1 MPIMYSLRI
10 NTSVT
15 LAAGKPTMVAALSPK
30 DEKGFPDFKRKLMVF
45 VKADVLT
52 TGR

>member
-1 MPIMYSLRI
+1 MPTFYTLRV

-15 LAAGKPTMVAALSPK
+15 LADGQSMLVAALSPK
-30 DEKGFPDFKRKLMVF
+30 NKDGVTDFTRKLMVF
-45 VKADVLT
+45 VKADVIT